1 MKRILKSKKG
11 VSLLEGL
18 IALMLLAIVATGTFG
33 VLLSTSRK
41 SSAPDMREEMALAVD
56 RAQQMLQV
64 YVNANQTNISSD
76 FGDTYAT
83 QISSGLCGDD
93 TTPLAVGEHEIN
105 CLLPHQCDVKNSGF
119 IYKVS
124 EVANAALRPRTTDL
138 AKKKKEDGTD
148 DAVVNNAATTEIQ
161 VEFLISCNGYTL

>member
-64 YVNANQTNISSD
+64 YVNANKDNISSD

-83 QISSGLCGDD
+83 QILSGLCGDD
-93 TTPLAVGEHEIN
+93 TTPLAEGEHKIN
-105 CLLPHQCDVKNSGF
+105 CLLPHQCDVNNNSGF

-124 EVANAALRPRTTDL
+124 EVSNAFRPRTTDL

-148 DAVVNNAATTEIQ
+148 DAVVNNVAATEIQ